1 MTNMIDI
8 QTSVLYDAGML
19 TASGEFTVTEA
30 AMTAVLETM
39 NTMSHAITELSRQ
52 VDAQSEA
59 IVMLDARLAL
69 VEHG

>member
-1 MTNMIDI
+1 MAMNKV
-8 QTSVLYDAGML
+8 QTRVLYDAGMI

-39 NTMSHAITELSRQ
+39 NTMNHAITELSRQ
-52 VDAQSEA
+52 VEAQSEA
-59 IVMLDARLAL
+59 IVVLDARLAL

>member
-1 MTNMIDI
+1 MIDI

-30 AMTAVLETM
+30 GMTAVLATM

-52 VDAQSEA
+52 VEAQSEA

>member
-1 MTNMIDI
+1 MMTMNEV
-8 QTSVLYDAGML
+8 QTSVLYNAGMI

-39 NTMSHAITELSRQ
+39 NTMNHAITELSRQ
-52 VDAQSEA
+52 VEAQSEA
-59 IVMLDARLAL
+59 IVVLDARLAL

>member
-1 MTNMIDI
+1 MAMNEV
-8 QTSVLYDAGML
+8 QTRVLYDAGMI

-39 NTMSHAITELSRQ
+39 NTMNHAITELSRQ
-52 VDAQSEA
+52 VEAQSEA
-59 IVMLDARLAL
+59 IVVLDARLAL